1 MGIGD
6 SSHLTDEP
14 TGRGMKKIAAVLAMC
29 LASAGC
35 GLISGADSLGEMS
48 IERTSGSVS
57 IQRGDE
63 TFDVV
68 DVTSLAPGDVIT
80 TTGDARA
87 ELRLE
92 GGRAVGL
99 RGSGALRIGSGQSI
113 ESLED
118 GSLLARV
125 NESTKITIGD
135 VTVTSTQG
143 VFRLDRGRA
152 SERVGTYEGMVKLE
166 APGQDSVA
174 VEPLH
179 QASFAAGELLR
190 ARPYHL
196 SYGDAWDALLL
207 SDVIR
212 LDREM
217 NSLGLAVSRQIG
229 RGSLDLGYFRRLAG
243 REVDFM
249 RGYRSSSNSDLL
261 IGFAIARSVDDSL
274 AQTFK
279 RAFRLFGDGA
289 QWGVAAILLG
299 ARPGTVV
306 ASLEE
311 SILSTGALAAAL
323 GDDAGAAANGPL
335 AASGGAN
342 GGGASSETT
351 ASTSNTSGSGST
363 DTTGTGGTGGTS
375 GTGGTGGSG
384 GSGGTGGTGSGGGGT
399 GGGGTGGGDDGCD
412 NLVDCSIEELPL
424 PSLSPLVEDVGGLL
438 P

>member
-1 MGIGD
+1 
-6 SSHLTDEP
+6 
-14 TGRGMKKIAAVLAMC
+14 MKKIAAVLVVC

-35 GLISGADSLGEMS
+35 GLFSDADSLGEMS
-48 IERTSGSVS
+48 IKRTSGSVS

-80 TTGDARA
+80 TMGGAAA

-92 GGRAVGL
+92 GERAVGL
-99 RGSGALRIGSGQSI
+99 RGSGALRVGGGRSI
-113 ESLED
+113 ESLD
-118 GSLLARV
+118 GGSLLARV
-125 NESTKITIGD
+125 DDSTTITIGD
-135 VTVTSTQG
+135 VTVTSTDG

-152 SERVGTYEGMVKLE
+152 SARVGTYDGLVKLE
-166 APGQDSVA
+166 APGQSAVA
-174 VEPLH
+174 VEHLH

-196 SYGDAWDALLL
+196 SYGDPWDALLL

-212 LDREM
+212 LDREL
-217 NSLGLAVSRQIG
+217 NSLGVAVSRQIG
-229 RGSLDLGYFRRLAG
+229 RSRLELGYFRRLAG
-243 REVDFM
+243 RDVDFM

-261 IGFAIARSVDDSL
+261 IGFAIARSVDASL

-289 QWGVAAILLG
+289 QWGVAATLLG

-323 GDDAGAAANGPL
+323 GEDAGAAANGPL
-335 AASGGAN
+335 ASSGGSN
-342 GGGASSETT
+342 GAGASPGTT
-351 ASTSNTSGSGST
+351 ASTSSTSGS
-363 DTTGTGGTGGTS
+363 DPS
-375 GTGGTGGSG
+375 GTGGTGGG
-384 GSGGTGGTGSGGGGT
+384 GGGGGT
-399 GGGGTGGGDDGCD
+399 GGGGGGGGGDDGCD
-412 NLVDCSIEELPL
+412 NLVDCSIDELPL
-424 PSLSPLVEDVGGLL
+424 PSPSPLVEDQPLDGLL